1 MPFYWFF
8 SLKTYQQ
15 AQLRIK
21 WWETNSDQRNT
32 NGTNVKWSLFISV
45 ISVTNLLTDGFQMF
59 SNVESVELLSIKF
72 VDILNWEN
80 LNANISYLKIK
91 ILNFIINGGSV
102 LTTQALIVQSVKL
115 YVQDSNLT
123 YVYGVEEQN
132 MLFVMLKIS
141 NVTLVIWE
149 NLFWNQLKFNVKKL
163 ALL

>member
-15 AQLRIK
+15 AQSRIK
-21 WWETNSDQRNT
+21 WCETNSDQLNT
-32 NGTNVKWSLFISV
+32 NGTNVKWSLFISA
-45 ISVTNLLTDGFQMF
+45 IYVTNLLMDGFQMF

-72 VDILNWEN
+72 VNILNWEN

-91 ILNFIINGGSV
+91 ILNFTINGGSV

-115 YVQDSNLT
+115 YVPDSNLT
-123 YVYGVEEQN
+123 FVCGVEEQN
-132 MLFVMLKIS
+132 TLFVMLKIS
-141 NVTLVIWE
+141 NVTLVTWE

-163 ALL
+163 TLL